1 MEGPAAVSTTT
12 GAAPAAAA
20 GMADLL
26 YGEAETEL
34 RAAVR
39 ALLQDRSAWRDV
51 LATTETPET
60 YDAGLW
66 RALAA
71 DVGCAGLLIPEGNG
85 GAGASYRE
93 AAVVAEESGRAVAPV
108 PYLGS
113 AVVAT
118 TALLSAGDDQLLT
131 ALADG
136 TATAALAIPFATA
149 PGASPQPTVRLGAP
163 GAAREADEQSG
174 YRLSGTVAGIA
185 DALPADLLLVP
196 ADGVPYGLYAVRAAD
211 AGVSLAPVVSLD
223 MTRQLADLTL
233 EEVPGRRVA
242 SGEAA
247 KRAVATALSAG
258 AAVLAS
264 AQLGT
269 AERCLEITVTYLKER
284 RQFARPVGSFQALK
298 HRVADLWVGVT
309 QAPAAARYAA
319 ACLAAGD
326 PDTLVAVALAKAACS
341 DIAVRPAQE
350 CVQLHGGIGFTWE
363 HPAHLYL
370 KRAKSSSIGFGT
382 PDRHRTALAGL
393 VNSPPPPPSRAPH
406 RLPSHHAPSPRH

>member
-1 MEGPAAVSTTT
+1 VSTT
-12 GAAPAAAA
+12 GAAARPDVA
-20 GMADLL
+20 GGMPDLL
-26 YGEAETEL
+26 YGETETEL

-39 ALLQDRSAWRDV
+39 ALLDDRSGWREV
-51 LATTETPET
+51 LARTETPET

-71 DVGCAGLLIPEGNG
+71 EVGCAGLLIPESNG

-93 AAVVAEESGRAVAPV
+93 TAVVAEESGRAVAPV

-113 AVVAT
+113 AIVAT
-118 TALLSAGDDQLLT
+118 AALLAAGDDQLLS

-136 TATAALAIPFATA
+136 TVTAALAVPFATA
-149 PGASPQPTVRLGAP
+149 PRTSVKPTVRLGVP
-163 GAAREADEQSG
+163 GGAGGGDGG
-174 YRLSGTVAGIA
+174 YRLSGTVTGLA
-185 DALPADLLLVP
+185 DALPADVLLVP
-196 ADGVPYGLYAVRAAD
+196 ADGVPYGFYAVKSAQ
-211 AGVSLAPVVSLD
+211 AGVSLVPVVSLD

-233 EEVPGRRVA
+233 EEVPGRRIA

-247 KRAVATALSAG
+247 ERAVAAALAAG
-258 AAVLAS
+258 AGMLAS
-264 AQLGT
+264 ELLGT
-269 AERCLEITVTYLKER
+269 AERCLEITVAYLKER

-309 QAPAAARYAA
+309 QARAAARYAA

-326 PDTLVAVALAKAACS
+326 ADAPVAVALAKAACS
-341 DIAVRPAQE
+341 DIAVLAAQE

-382 PDRHRTALAGL
+382 ADRHRASLAGL
-393 VNSPPPPPSRAPH
+393 VN
-406 RLPSHHAPSPRH
+406 LPS